1 MFTLEGKGKDFEVN
15 SLVNGEP
22 VKVLEVLG
30 YVSAWMKV
38 ENSTKSKVL
47 HSLKL
52 GKVG

>member
-1 MFTLEGKGKDFEVN
+1 MYTLEGEGKDFEVN

-22 VKVLEVLG
+22 VEVLEVLG

-47 HSLKL
+47 YSLKL